1 MKEKKKKK
9 RGTEGKP
16 ERKTRGEGEL
26 KKNKMTAGRKHR
38 GNKDGETKAGAVSGR
53 ER

>member
-1 MKEKKKKK
+1 MKEKKKKNVEPRENL
-9 RGTEGKP
+9 RGRHEAKGSS
-16 ERKTRGEGEL
+16 